1 MGTKYSSVTVS
12 GYNSS
17 PPADDGSTSASNQ
30 ITWDRIKTKLP
41 DPLNTAIAAIN
52 SGLTTAF
59 DYSARSITTSDSA
72 IASDHMKTIE
82 VASTVSSNVTVT
94 LSDAASMAAGY
105 CVGICNRSNFTATVT
120 RATTSDVIDNTA
132 AAVALMPQTSVG
144 YKVNAST
151 NGYLTMYRGT
161 ITTASSSGGGLVKIG
176 TQTAAAAAQVDFTS
190 AGYPT
195 AFDGTYNE
203 ILFTFTDVQPSSAGS
218 NLWIRYSNDGG
229 STFKAGAT
237 DYKYAG
243 FYLGDVGGTLTIAS
257 ASAGQIVLATAVNS
271 PITEAVDGELR
282 LFNPAST
289 TNKKRVL
296 WHTGYADNV
305 TDNTRTHHGEGHMSL
320 NTSAV
325 TAIRFM
331 FSSGNIS
338 GTIACYGV
346 QK

>member
-1 MGTKYSSVTVS
+1 MASTSFTDGVTLTAASWFNDINDGIYKGVGTTGYSTVASATTPDIFATTVS
-12 GYNSS
+12 GV
-17 PPADDGSTSASNQ
+17 
-30 ITWDRIKTKLP
+30 
-41 DPLNTAIAAIN
+41 IN
-52 SGLTTAF
+52 YTGTT
-59 DYSARSITTSDSA
+59 TCT
-72 IASDHMKTIE
+72 
-82 VASTVSSNVTVT
+82 
-94 LSDAASMAAGY
+94 G
-105 CVGICNRSNFTATVT
+105 FTAAPSAGARRVLVC
-120 RATTSDVIDNTA
+120 AG
-132 AAVALMPQTSVG
+132 AAVFTAGTNMLIDGVTSGNNLTCAANDLV
-144 YKVNAST
+144 YVYAVST
-151 NGYLTMYRGT
+151 TQFRLTRVPYAGT
-161 ITTASSSGGGLVKIG
+161 SGGLVKIG

>member
-82 VASTVSSNVTVT
+82 VAPTVSSNVTVT
-94 LSDAASMAAGY
+94 LSDAATMAAGY

-161 ITTASSSGGGLVKIG
+161 ITVTSGNSGDWVKIG
-176 TQTAAAAAQVDFTS
+176 TTQTASASSSVDFTS
-190 AGYPT
+190 ASYAT
-195 AFDGTYNE
+195 AFNGTYDTICFKFVDIVPATNAT
-203 ILFTFTDVQPSSAGS
+203 TFGVRVSQASTFLTDAGYSASSTDGS
-218 NLWIRYSNDGG
+218 TTAQATTFFHSTSGG
-229 STFKAGAT
+229 STTVANSYSGEMWITGMNNSTTYKKMHWRFGFINSAGALVNVSGT
-237 DYKYAG
+237 GVYSTNTTAIDGLRFLMTAG
-243 FYLGDVGGTLTIAS
+243 NIAS
-257 ASAGQIVLATAVNS
+257 GK
-271 PITEAVDGELR
+271 
-282 LFNPAST
+282 F
-289 TNKKRVL
+289 
-296 WHTGYADNV
+296 
-305 TDNTRTHHGEGHMSL
+305 
-320 NTSAV
+320 
-325 TAIRFM
+325 
-331 FSSGNIS
+331 
-338 GTIACYGV
+338 ACYGV
-346 QK
+346 TK